1 MPAPTTQFFTNRMPF
16 LPTNSIKALKA
27 LNSHTKIAKFIE
39 KYDFKYL
46 PVSFQTLNIL
56 TTEKLVGTNYIDR
69 S

>member
-1 MPAPTTQFFTNRMPF
+1 MPF